1 MAILTPQS
9 EDFFYW
15 APEEVLS
22 YPQPPGPEDRWFRG
36 AGGDAPAAQPEGRG
50 DEQPQ

>member
-15 APEEVLS
+15 APEEILG
-22 YPQPPGPEDRWFRG
+22 YPQPPGPEDRWF
-36 AGGDAPAAQPEGRG
+36 GDAQRDAPWAQEEGRTDG
-50 DEQPQ
+50 QP